1 MMSVTEN
8 EVDFNS
14 LEREIFKSCCAAGR
28 EAIREQLESW
38 DGELMLTRDRRVLR
52 HKGKRKTVIKTIM
65 GEVEYD
71 RACYERRN
79 EDGTKSFVY
88 LLDEAMGIS
97 GSGYMSGLLSEQIA
111 EAVCAGSYRHAA
123 QSISDMTGQRIS
135 HTAAWGVAQQLG
147 ARVDAQEQT
156 SAVLATQNKGCGEIE
171 SKVLFEEQDG
181 IWLHLQG
188 KSREKH
194 GKSKEMKVAIAYDGT
209 KKQSENRYKLTN
221 KVATANF
228 EETGSF
234 FHRKEGKIAESYCVD
249 EIETRILNGDGASWI
264 KRSVTDETVIFQ
276 LDTFHRN
283 KAIREYVSN
292 PDIQKEIFRLLY
304 SKNID
309 LLLDYIEA
317 LSNSVDN
324 EKEREKLQTLHTYF
338 SSNKD
343 GLIAWQQR
351 GLDLPKTC
359 DDKEYRHLGAM
370 ESNIFTI
377 IGNRMKGG
385 RACWSVDGGN
395 NLARLLTLN
404 HTGKLHETL
413 DNLTTWTLPQR
424 YAEEI
429 CVKMT
434 CSKAPKYDGKGYE
447 PIRAGAAPST
457 PKYKSLQEIGRSN
470 GFMF

>member
-1 MMSVTEN
+1 M
-8 EVDFNS
+8 
-14 LEREIFKSCCAAGR
+14 
-28 EAIREQLESW
+28 
-38 DGELMLTRDRRVLR
+38 
-52 HKGKRKTVIKTIM
+52 
-65 GEVEYD
+65 
-71 RACYERRN
+71 
-79 EDGTKSFVY
+79 
-88 LLDEAMGIS
+88 
-97 GSGYMSGLLSEQIA
+97 
-111 EAVCAGSYRHAA
+111 
-123 QSISDMTGQRIS
+123 
-135 HTAAWGVAQQLG
+135 
-147 ARVDAQEQT
+147 
-156 SAVLATQNKGCGEIE
+156 
-171 SKVLFEEQDG
+171 
-181 IWLHLQG
+181 
-188 KSREKH
+188 
-194 GKSKEMKVAIAYDGT
+194 
-209 KKQSENRYKLTN
+209 
-221 KVATANF
+221 
-228 EETGSF
+228 
-234 FHRKEGKIAESYCVD
+234 
-249 EIETRILNGDGASWI
+249 
-264 KRSVTDETVIFQ
+264 TDETVIFQ

-395 NLARLLTLN
+395 NLARLLTLK

-457 PKYKSLQEIGRSN
+457 PKYKFLQEIGRSN

>member
-1 MMSVTEN
+1 MSVTEN
-8 EVDFNS
+8 GVDFNS
-14 LEREIFKSCCAAGR
+14 LEREIFRACCAAGR
-28 EAIREQLESW
+28 EVVKKQLERW
-38 DGELMLTRDRRVLR
+38 DDELMLARDRTVLR
-52 HKGKRKTVIKTIM
+52 HKGKRKTVLKTVM
-65 GEVEYD
+65 GEVEYS
-71 RACYERRN
+71 RAVYERKH
-79 EDGTKSFVY
+79 EDGMKSFVY
-88 LLDEAMGIS
+88 LLDEAIGIN
-97 GSGYMSGLLSEQIA
+97 GSGYISGLLSELIA
-111 EAVCAGSYRHAA
+111 DAVCAGAYRSAA

-147 ARVDAQEQT
+147 VRVDTQEQT

-188 KSREKH
+188 ESREKH

-209 KKQSENRYKLTN
+209 EKQGENRYKLTN

-228 EETGSF
+228 EETGAF
-234 FHRKEGKIAESYCVD
+234 FRRKEGKIAESYCVD
-249 EIETRILNGDGASWI
+249 EIEARILNGDGASWI
-264 KRSVTDETVIFQ
+264 KRSVTDEAVIFQ

-283 KAIREYVSN
+283 KAILEYVRD
-292 PDIQKEIFRLLY
+292 PDMQKEIFRLLY
-304 SKNID
+304 SKQID

-324 EKEREKLQTLHTYF
+324 EKERKNLHTLHTYF

-359 DDKEYRHLGAM
+359 VDKEYRHLGAM

-395 NLARLLTLN
+395 NLARLLTLK

-413 DNLTTWTLPQR
+413 NNLTTWTLPQS
-424 YAEEI
+424 YSEEI

-457 PKYKSLQEIGRSN
+457 PKFKFLREIGRSK
-470 GFMF
+470 GFML